1 MPKISNCNFNLVW
14 APLFWSL
21 VCARSLER
29 RWRRL
34 SNKQGHSK
42 HAATKMEKT
51 PHFAH
56 WASAANMVKKHPLC
70 VNPDFELYGLNAS
83 INTTTFWVFGF
94 RGSSG
99 NPHQSLQ
106 LFSSKSVKLPHKEGF
121 FTKFAALAQ
130 CARSTVVSPTN
141 RDRLREEAKVVLKRR
156 CCCWLGSKTENNQLE
171 KKSARTKVYSA
182 KF

>member
-1 MPKISNCNFNLVW
+1 MQKISNYNFNLIW

-56 WASAANMVKKHPLC
+56 WASTVNIVKKHALC
-70 VNPDFELYGLNAS
+70 VNPDFELIELNAS
-83 INTTTFWVFGF
+83 INKTTFFG
-94 RGSSG
+94 SG
-99 NPHQSLQ
+99 GLQETHINHYNYLVQNRWNCPSRRVSLQ
-106 LFSSKSVKLPHKEGF
+106 NLPRWPIV
-121 FTKFAALAQ
+121 LAP
-130 CARSTVVSPTN
+130 RTVVSPTN

-156 CCCWLGSKTENNQLE
+156 CCC
-171 KKSARTKVYSA
+171 
-182 KF
+182 